1 MLSNVVGVVVVA
13 VDVLD
18 CCGVP
23 FSFLLR
29 RAIRCHNERDGT
41 AAAAAAAPPAGGR
54 ADLAEGSSR
63 IDEEDDEV
71 DDDDAEE
78 LVDSTEWLL
87 WRWLP

>member
-41 AAAAAAAPPAGGR
+41 AAAAAAALPAGGR

-63 IDEEDDEV
+63 EDEEDDEV